1 MRKTFT
7 LELLDWLHQLAI
19 EDEKRAK
26 QEEAKKLQASTAE
39 TKAFH
44 DARRVGFLWRAD
56 LARVIAGALRLRE
69 VPASGAWKRF
79 RERAGEEAPV
89 EQDRPLPNAG
99 AATCEGS
106 PR

>member
-19 EDEKRAK
+19 EDEKRAE
-26 QEEAKKLQASTAE
+26 QEEAKKLHASTNE
-39 TKAFH
+39 LKTLH
-44 DARRVGFLWRAD
+44 ESRRIGFLWRAD
-56 LARVIAGALRLRE
+56 FARVIAGAIRLRE

-89 EQDRPLPNAG
+89 EQDRPLPSTG